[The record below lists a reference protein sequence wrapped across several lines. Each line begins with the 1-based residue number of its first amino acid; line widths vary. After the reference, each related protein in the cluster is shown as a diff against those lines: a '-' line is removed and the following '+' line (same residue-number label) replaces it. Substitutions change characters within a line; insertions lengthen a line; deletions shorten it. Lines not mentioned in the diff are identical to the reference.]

1 MAMLW
6 NHCLLLRFLGLA
18 LISASATRACAS
30 VNLKLFQ
37 SSCNAELL
45 SNDSMSGMKTLL
57 LPLQSKGL
65 GVVATHDLPRGTKIM
80 VEEALLS
87 VPMPEMVPGQGLR
100 LADMLM
106 NLEAAFQTL
115 SPKQQQVFFELHDHR
130 FLRDEDHSKLLTI
143 VRSNAYNTGDDQVGI
158 FPKIARINHS
168 CKPNSGNF
176 WSEKENHRVIY
187 AFRDIEK
194 GEEITVSYIPLLKSI
209 QERHARLYQ
218 YGFTCD
224 CSACQSSESS
234 MRRVKIADTIEI
246 LEQKAH
252 LQTMKEKTIEKML
265 DKATSLVDMI
275 EQEELGDYRAKAYH
289 LAAVF
294 HEKKGDVVEAKKWAV
309 KELDM
314 HQLAELDSMEALTTI
329 EYIDD
334 LSMTEMMTLFPKEI

>member
-1 MAMLW
+1 MAA
-6 NHCLLLRFLGLA
+6 R
-18 LISASATRACAS
+18 S
-30 VNLKLFQ
+30 
-37 SSCNAELL
+37 
-45 SNDSMSGMKTLL
+45 
-57 LPLQSKGL
+57 
-65 GVVATHDLPRGTKIM
+65 LPRGTRII
-80 VEEALLS
+80 VEDALLS

-100 LADMLM
+100 LADMLT
-106 NLEAAFQTL
+106 NVDAAFRRL
-115 SPKQQQVFFELHDHR
+115 SPQQQQDFLELHDHR
-130 FLRDEDHSKLLTI
+130 FPKEKDQNRLITI
-143 VRSNAYNTGDDQVGI
+143 LRSNAYNTGDDQVGI

-218 YGFTCD
+218 YGFTCN

-234 MRRVKIADTIEI
+234 IRRVKIADSIEI

-252 LQTMKEKTIEKML
+252 LQSMKEKTIKKMI

-294 HEKKGDVVEAKKWAV
+294 HERKGDVVEAKNWAV

-314 HQLAELDSMEALTTI
+314 HQLAEMDSMEALAAI

-334 LSMTEMMTLFPKEI
+334 LSMAEMMTLLPNKEI